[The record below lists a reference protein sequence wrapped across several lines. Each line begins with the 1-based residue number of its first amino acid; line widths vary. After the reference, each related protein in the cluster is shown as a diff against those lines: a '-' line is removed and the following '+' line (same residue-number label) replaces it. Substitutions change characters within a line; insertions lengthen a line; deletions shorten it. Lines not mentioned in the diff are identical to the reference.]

1 MHVSHSIP
9 TEYRLQEDDKTFK
22 LERVDK
28 EKVLEIYVTNNVKA
42 ATQCKAAAPKD
53 WEPPRDISSE

>member
-53 WEPPRDISSE
+53 